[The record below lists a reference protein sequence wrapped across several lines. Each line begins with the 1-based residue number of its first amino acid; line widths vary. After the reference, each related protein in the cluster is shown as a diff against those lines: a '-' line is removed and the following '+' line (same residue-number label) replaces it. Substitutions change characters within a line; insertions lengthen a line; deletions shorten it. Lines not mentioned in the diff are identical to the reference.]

1 METLTTHPETTPA
14 AIGNE
19 PFMSA
24 DDLAAYSARMRA
36 AKAMKEIEGQD
47 RAGKAREE
55 LVKQLAEPVAVTP
68 ETIGEITQRLLH
80 KLRIAAEQGQKELLV
95 MRFPNLM
102 CSDKGRAINNGEA
115 GWSETLTGRPRQAY
129 EFWRDRLHPA
139 GYGLKAMVVDWP
151 DGMPGDIGFFLTWKA
166 AQA

>member
-1 METLTTHPETTPA
+1 MDTQTTTVTLA
-14 AIGNE
+14 SE

-36 AKAMKEIEGQD
+36 AKALKELEGQD
-47 RAGKAREE
+47 RAALAREE
-55 LVKQLAEPVAVTP
+55 LVKQLSVPIPVTP
-68 ETIGEITQRLLH
+68 EKLHEITQRLLD

-102 CSDKGRAINNGEA
+102 CTDKGRAINNAEA
-115 GWSETLTGRPRQAY
+115 GWAETLTGRPRQAY

-139 GYGLKAMVVDWP
+139 GYGLKAMIVDWP
-151 DGMPGDIGFFLTWKA
+151 DGMPGDVGFFLTWESTRH
-166 AQA
+166 

>member
-1 METLTTHPETTPA
+1 METLTTTPA
-14 AIGNE
+14 ANPAVIGNE

-36 AKAMKEIEGQD
+36 AKVMKEMEGQD

-55 LVKQLAEPVAVTP
+55 LIKQLAEPLAVTP
-68 ETIGEITQRLLH
+68 EKVAEITQSLLH

-102 CSDKGRAINNGEA
+102 CSDKGRAINNAEA
-115 GWSETLTGRPRQAY
+115 GWAETLTGRPRQAY
-129 EFWRDRLHPA
+129 EFWRDRLQPA
-139 GYGLKAMVVDWP
+139 GYGLKALVVDWP
-151 DGMPGDIGFFLTWKA
+151 DGMPGDIGFFLTWKPA
-166 AQA
+166 PH